1 MIENLE
7 SKFRLY
13 NHGFCRKFSCKII
26 KRPKN
31 KVTELGVAA
40 SIGDLSAV
48 DYFLKVC
55 GLSVDAADERGWRA
69 IHHAALHG
77 QQKVVDL
84 LVRRGA
90 SINSRT
96 VSGLTPLLL
105 ASTCLTERYPTLD
118 ALLTAGAKPDCRSP
132 QGWIKTISL
141 TPRRAT

>member
-1 MIENLE
+1 MQSRIP
-7 SKFRLY
+7 
-13 NHGFCRKFSCKII
+13 

-77 QQKVVDL
+77 DRSAIFTIFRVL
-84 LVRRGA
+84 
-90 SINSRT
+90 RT
-96 VSGLTPLLL
+96 HVLLL
-105 ASTCLTERYPTLD
+105 SMFI
-118 ALLTAGAKPDCRSP
+118 LLKSKP
-132 QGWIKTISL
+132 
-141 TPRRAT
+141 

>member
-1 MIENLE
+1 MQSRIP
-7 SKFRLY
+7 
-13 NHGFCRKFSCKII
+13 

-77 QQKVVDL
+77 H
-84 LVRRGA
+84 R
-90 SINSRT
+90 S
-96 VSGLTPLLL
+96 
-105 ASTCLTERYPTLD
+105 
-118 ALLTAGAKPDCRSP
+118 ALLMLACVERSVVRFIILLKSKP
-132 QGWIKTISL
+132 
-141 TPRRAT
+141 